1 MKFFITYTSKT
12 MNATLRIATI
22 EKPVAISFLL
32 YFPGLIHLSRIQVS
46 S

>member
-1 MKFFITYTSKT
+1 MKFFTTYTSKT
-12 MNATLRIATI
+12 MNATLIIATI

-32 YFPGLIHLSRIQVS
+32 HFPGLIRLSRIQVS